1 MSGSRRVQIARQG
14 LEELG
19 DSFVTP
25 PYEGTV
31 TLKVIM
37 RVNSAA
43 FMVSVLLGCLA
54 GPGSEL
60 MDLLPLL
67 LLGLAFLA
75 QFPLLIMFIEKPW
88 IRWLLVTSSGQ
99 VLFGSGASIC
109 LYAGFTLARCVSELS
124 ISPWFE
130 SSFGQI
136 NSWLAIAAA
145 TVLGPL
151 SALALFA
158 STFFVVRSYRR
169 NARGR
174 CRSCGYPIGNNESER
189 CSECG
194 KSFDD
199 PDEARTPLTVL
210 GATR

>member
-1 MSGSRRVQIARQG
+1 
-14 LEELG
+14 
-19 DSFVTP
+19 
-25 PYEGTV
+25 
-31 TLKVIM
+31 
-37 RVNSAA
+37 
-43 FMVSVLLGCLA
+43 
-54 GPGSEL
+54 

-109 LYAGFTLARCVSELS
+109 LYAGFTLARCVHGLS

-158 STFFVVRSYRR
+158 TPFFVVR
-169 NARGR
+169 
-174 CRSCGYPIGNNESER
+174 
-189 CSECG
+189 
-194 KSFDD
+194 KSF
-199 PDEARTPLTVL
+199 R
-210 GATR
+210 